1 MGRKEDSNSSNA
13 VKPSLKCW
21 YQNSRDEWTAHAGIF
36 TLRVFANG
44 DWRVEGS
51 VDAWGQSEHR
61 IEESKREA
69 TEFLQ
74 AVLKAANEAFNST
87 AKLA

>member
-1 MGRKEDSNSSNA
+1 MGGKEDSNSTDA
-13 VKPSLKCW
+13 VKLNCW
-21 YQNSRDEWTAHAGIF
+21 YENSRGEWTAHAGIF

-44 DWRVEGS
+44 EWRVEGS
-51 VDAWGQSEHR
+51 IDSWGDSEHQ

-74 AVLKAANEAFNST
+74 AVLKAANEAFNRT
-87 AKLA
+87 A